1 MDYLIPGLLG
11 FLTGGVLFGL
21 SYQSLFLKISK
32 IGDFGQKTLEDLL
45 QVNHW
50 LFVALF
56 VLCTLVFYVASK
68 IAESSKKKELSGSTE
83 V

>member
-21 SYQSLFLKISK
+21 TYQSLFLKIAK
-32 IGDFGQKTLEDLL
+32 IGDYGQKTLEDLF

-56 VLCTLVFYVASK
+56 ILCTLIFYVASK
-68 IAESSKKKELSGSTE
+68 IAEKKKELTNTTQ